1 MEPGVPQAVNQ
12 LLDVHS
18 KHRFK
23 SEKIGEDFIGKNF
36 KALFN
41 HYKNNN
47 LLCIGLYN
55 ENEAMGYDDLL
66 SGESDAL
73 DQFIEKKLKEAGHGL
88 KDSRTEVMLNP
99 NDNFKIKEGQGA
111 ILII

>member
-1 MEPGVPQAVNQ
+1 
-12 LLDVHS
+12 
-18 KHRFK
+18 
-23 SEKIGEDFIGKNF
+23 
-36 KALFN
+36 
-41 HYKNNN
+41 
-47 LLCIGLYN
+47 
-55 ENEAMGYDDLL
+55 MGYDDLL

>member
-1 MEPGVPQAVNQ
+1 MFIQ
-12 LLDVHS
+12 
-18 KHRFK
+18 
-23 SEKIGEDFIGKNF
+23 KIDQEFIGQKF
-36 KALFN
+36 KDLFN
-41 HYKNNN
+41 YYKSKQ

-55 ENEAMGYDDLL
+55 ENEAVGYGDLL

-88 KDSRTEVMLNP
+88 KDSRTEVILNP
-99 NDNFKIKEGQGA
+99 LDDVVIKEGQGA